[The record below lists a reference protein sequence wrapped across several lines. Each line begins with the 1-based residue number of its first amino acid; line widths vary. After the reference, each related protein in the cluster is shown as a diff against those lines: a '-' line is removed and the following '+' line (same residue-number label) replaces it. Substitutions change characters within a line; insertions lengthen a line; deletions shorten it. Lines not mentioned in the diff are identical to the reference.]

1 MDKKAIK
8 KNLIFAAV
16 ILALAAALFG
26 WRFWKNAQSRDAG
39 LPLTA
44 RVIYGDTGETLDIPL
59 EEDGRFDVDTGE
71 YTVHI
76 EVQNGAAR
84 FVDSPCPDHVCESFG
99 WVSLED
105 QSAICMPARAVLTV
119 VPKS

>member
-1 MDKKAIK
+1 MNKKALK
-8 KNLIFAAV
+8 QNLFFAAV
-16 ILALAAALFG
+16 VLLAAAALFG
-26 WRFWKNAQSRDAG
+26 WRAWKNAQSQDAD

-44 RVIYGDTGETLDIPL
+44 RVIYGDAGETVDIPL
-59 EEDGRFDVDTGE
+59 EEDGIFDVDTGD

-76 EVQNGAAR
+76 EVQGGAAR

-119 VPKS
+119 VPKP